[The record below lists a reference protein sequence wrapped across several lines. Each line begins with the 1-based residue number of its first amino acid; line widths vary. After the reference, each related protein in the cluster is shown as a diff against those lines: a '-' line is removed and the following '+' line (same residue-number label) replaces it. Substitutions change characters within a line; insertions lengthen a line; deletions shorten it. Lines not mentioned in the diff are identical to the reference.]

1 MADAAWREHE
11 RVWQADP
18 GNQDALLR
26 AIAAR
31 RRVGLPVPGRMLERQ
46 VHAARVFE
54 SEHALTVT
62 VTLPDGRSRGCGRT
76 PGPVPLPEHRVVW
89 LQPASPTDASL
100 EALAAD
106 EQARGQVEALS
117 LAPDVTDAGLAQVAR
132 FPALRRLDLAG
143 CTRVGAGG
151 LARVGEVGTLEA
163 LDLWSVPGVNDAGLA
178 EVARLG
184 GLVTLNLRRCRAVTG
199 CGLAHLGALGELSVL
214 SLGDCPQ
221 VGSDALDPVGGMA
234 NLVALDLSGTG
245 VDDAGLARLTGLC
258 ELTLLNLSRTRV
270 TAAGLKRLTALPSL
284 AQLYLAG
291 CGEDVARS
299 EADLRRALPR
309 CDVVVSLAAR
319 SPSQAAGT

>member
-11 RVWQADP
+11 RIWQADP

-46 VHAARVFE
+46 VHAAGSFE

-62 VTLPDGRSRGCGRT
+62 VTLLDGRSRGCGRT
-76 PGPVPLPEHRVVW
+76 PGVVALPEHRVVW
-89 LQPASPTDASL
+89 LQPASPTDANLAALADDQAASGTV
-100 EALAAD
+100 EALA
-106 EQARGQVEALS
+106 
-117 LAPDVTDAGLAQVAR
+117 LAPDVTDAGLGQVAR

-143 CTRVGAGG
+143 CTRIGAAG
-151 LARVGEVGTLEA
+151 LTRVAEVGTLEA
-163 LDLWSVPGVNDAGLA
+163 LDLWSVPGVNDAGLV

-184 GLVTLNLRRCRAVTG
+184 ALVTLNLRRCRGVTPA
-199 CGLAHLGALGELSVL
+199 GLAHLGALGELSVL

-221 VGSDALDPVGGMA
+221 VGSGALGAVAGMT
-234 NLVALDLSGTG
+234 NLVALDLSGTA
-245 VDDAGLARLTGLC
+245 VDDAGLARLTGLA

-270 TAAGLKRLTALPSL
+270 TAAGLTRLAALPSL

-291 CGEDVARS
+291 CGADVARS

-309 CDVVVSLAAR
+309 CEVVVSQAAR
-319 SPSQAAGT
+319 APSQAGT